1 MTTTLS
7 NDYCDYLLKR
17 GTATYWQTS
26 VGSAIDTI
34 IEPVQ
39 LQRDRRIEAKK
50 KLLNLEKRD
59 KKQLKKGKK

>member
-1 MTTTLS
+1 MTAFDT
-7 NDYCDYLLKR
+7 YLLKK
-17 GTATYWQTS
+17 GTATYWETS

-34 IEPVQ
+34 TEPVQ

>member
-1 MTTTLS
+1 MTAFDT
-7 NDYCDYLLKR
+7 YLLKK
-17 GTATYWQTS
+17 GTATYRQTS
-26 VGSAIDTI
+26 VGNVVDTI

-59 KKQLKKGKK
+59 KKQLKKGRK